1 VNPDGTLAPRVAFA
15 QNLIAGRALAA
26 DDDFVY
32 WAASTPETDIVRC
45 CASAPCDNPEVMVEA
60 IPSVQALAVEGP
72 FLYFNVFLN
81 STLGRVIYRV
91 AK

>member
-45 CASAPCDNPEVMVEA
+45 RASAPCDNPEVMVEA